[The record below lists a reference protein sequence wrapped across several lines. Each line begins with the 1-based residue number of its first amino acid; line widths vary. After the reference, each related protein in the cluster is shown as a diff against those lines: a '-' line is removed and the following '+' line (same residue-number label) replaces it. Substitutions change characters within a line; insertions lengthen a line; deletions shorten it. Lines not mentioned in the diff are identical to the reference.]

1 MFRGK
6 STLDQIEKVF
16 SLTGMPSKEDISVID
31 SPHVSKIVGS
41 LPPKEKPDLA
51 QLFPTAPED
60 ALDLMDKLLLV
71 NPNNRLDVQQSL
83 EHPYLSQFHNDA
95 NEPICK
101 KTIKISIDDNKKFSI

>member
-1 MFRGK
+1 MWSVGCIIGEMYLGKPMFRGK

-71 NPNNRLDVQQSL
+71 NPNNRLDVQ
-83 EHPYLSQFHNDA
+83 
-95 NEPICK
+95 
-101 KTIKISIDDNKKFSI
+101 